1 MTLVGQGAAP
11 GIGGGP
17 ADGPTP
23 PRSTGGLRNL
33 GSARWRRRNLT
44 FDRVSFFAVFLVVPL
59 VAYLVFVVSPFVQAA
74 YFSLTSWS
82 GFSPQIPF
90 VGLANYTKLI
100 GDDTFLKAVGNS
112 VILALVLP
120 TVTLALAMFFATLVT
135 VGGSSRGNVRGL
147 AGSNVYRIVSFFPYV
162 VPAIVIGLIWSQI
175 YDPNSGILN
184 GVLTRVGLDQFTS
197 FAWLGEVS
205 TARLAVMFVI
215 VWGLVGFYMVLFIAA
230 IKGIP
235 AEIFEAARVDGA
247 GRARTTFAITI
258 PLVRDNVQTAY
269 IYMGILALDA
279 FVYMAALEPGGGPE
293 NTTLVMSQQL
303 FTTAFTKGQFGYACA
318 MGVVLAV
325 ITLAYAG
332 LVFAVNRLTGGR
344 NEVGE

>member
-1 MTLVGQGAAP
+1 V
-11 GIGGGP
+11 
-17 ADGPTP
+17 
-23 PRSTGGLRNL
+23 
-33 GSARWRRRNLT
+33 
-44 FDRVSFFAVFLVVPL
+44 VFLVVPL
-59 VAYLVFVVSPFVQAA
+59 VGYIAFVVSPFVQAA
-74 YFSLTSWS
+74 YFSLTSWT
-82 GFSPQIPF
+82 GFSPEIPF
-90 VGLANYTKLI
+90 VGLSNYAKLLA
-100 GDDTFLKAVGNS
+100 DDTFVKAVGNS
-112 VILALVLP
+112 VLLAVVLP

-135 VGGSSRGNVRGL
+135 VGGSSRGNIRGL
-147 AGSNVYRIVSFFPYV
+147 AGSSVYRIVSFFPYV
-162 VPAIVIGLIWSQI
+162 IPAIVIGLIWSQI

-184 GVLTRVGLDQFTS
+184 GVLTRLGLDQFTS
-197 FAWLGEVS
+197 FAWLGDAR
-205 TARLAVMFVI
+205 TARYAVMFAI

-235 AEIFEAARVDGA
+235 AEIYEAARVDGA
-247 GRARTTFAITI
+247 GRLRTSLSITI

-279 FVYMAALEPGGGPE
+279 FVYVAALEPGGGPE

-344 NEVGE
+344 NEVAE